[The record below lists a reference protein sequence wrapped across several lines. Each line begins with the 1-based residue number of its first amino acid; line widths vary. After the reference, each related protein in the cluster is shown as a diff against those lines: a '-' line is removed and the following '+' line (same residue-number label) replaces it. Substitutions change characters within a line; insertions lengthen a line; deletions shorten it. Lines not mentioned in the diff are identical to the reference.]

1 MKKLSLVC
9 FILDSTSTVSSSSC
23 VDLCKE
29 NFYKNKEKNKTNVA
43 EAHFSNIKN
52 NSDRNSKSFLK
63 HKAQQGM
70 KNKAQEESSETN
82 TKRPKSFALHFQSIK
97 PSSNTSNDTR
107 LEKRKTVRSTK
118 VDTASTVLAL
128 YGADIDY
135 KGYKKMSSECIVQPR
150 VSCAKYKNSDPLLS

>member
-1 MKKLSLVC
+1 M
-9 FILDSTSTVSSSSC
+9 SSSSRF
-23 VDLCKE
+23 DLCKE
-29 NFYKNKEKNKTNVA
+29 NFYKNKEKNKTNVS

-52 NSDRNSKSFLK
+52 NSDRNSKTFSK

-70 KNKAQEESSETN
+70 ENKAKEESYKTN
-82 TKRPKSFALHFQSIK
+82 IKRPKSFALQFQSIK

-118 VDTASTVLAL
+118 ADTASTVLAL

-150 VSCAKYKNSDPLLS
+150 VSSAKHYISKAL

>member
-1 MKKLSLVC
+1 MS
-9 FILDSTSTVSSSSC
+9 
-23 VDLCKE
+23 
-29 NFYKNKEKNKTNVA
+29 

-52 NSDRNSKSFLK
+52 NSDRNSKTFSK

-70 KNKAQEESSETN
+70 ENKAKEESYKTN
-82 TKRPKSFALHFQSIK
+82 IKRPKSFVLQFQSQK
-97 PSSNTSNDTR
+97 SSSNTSNDTR

-150 VSCAKYKNSDPLLS
+150 VSNAKHYISKAL